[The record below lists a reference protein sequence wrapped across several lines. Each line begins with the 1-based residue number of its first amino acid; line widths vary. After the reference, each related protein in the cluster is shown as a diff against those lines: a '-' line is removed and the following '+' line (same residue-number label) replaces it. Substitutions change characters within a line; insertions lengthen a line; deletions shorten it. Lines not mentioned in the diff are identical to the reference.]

1 MNRWLTIYY
10 IEIQFPLL
18 NDNWTRKGKGKNF
31 LTCIKQSQCSLNF
44 DIVNC
49 CCNSNWKE
57 ITFFLNLIE
66 SKKRKTRQTF
76 VLFFHSQEQFLFS
89 ALGFTNEKWKPF
101 VNWNCTRAL
110 QYTSHGRTHSSIT
123 RWEKR
128 CSPVKIFIRLQFL
141 ILSWVEIEFTQ
152 NIVWFQ
158 RWRYED
164 EQLQGSQKA
173 ADRWLEEVEDCA
185 HRRKRPWRAWLSP
198 RVASVHLHL
207 CSPRRCIIYSRG

>member
-110 QYTSHGRTHSSIT
+110 QYTSHGRTHSSIVVLQDE
-123 RWEKR
+123 EKG
-128 CSPVKIFIRLQFL
+128 VKIFIYT
-141 ILSWVEIEFTQ
+141 ILDLESKSSSRRISYGFRGDGTRMSNYRDRRRPRTGGWKKPRTAP
-152 NIVWFQ
+152 IVGNDH
-158 RWRYED
+158 D
-164 EQLQGSQKA
+164 ERG
-173 ADRWLEEVEDCA
+173 C
-185 HRRKRPWRAWLSP
+185 RP
-198 RVASVHLHL
+198 
-207 CSPRRCIIYSRG
+207 G